1 MEAYPIVI
9 DGELA
14 GKLTAERQGA
24 RTAFYAECRP
34 LPGLVRISVYGGGRE
49 GYLGL
54 LAPEGGKLTLRKT
67 LSRDAMRAF
76 PTEIESVERAGRE
89 PPVAADEKPKMP
101 AHESREA
108 GMPAQETGTAHGA
121 APDGRED
128 AAAETDEKTEESCD
142 MPEIAAEPKAES
154 EPDRDCPPEKEQ
166 NAPPE
171 DEGPF
176 WYSSPDGALVCFDG
190 TQTLLAL
197 PPEDPRI
204 PAGTAGERRVVEGRE
219 YVVFP
224 ARDERVIR

>member
-54 LAPEGGKLTLRKT
+54 LAPEDGKLTLRKT

-76 PTEIESVERAGRE
+76 PAEIESVERAGRE
-89 PPVAADEKPKMP
+89 PLAAADEKPKP
-101 AHESREA
+101 SAQESRAA
-108 GMPAQETGTAHGA
+108 GMPAPETGTAHGA

-128 AAAETDEKTEESCD
+128 AAAETGEETEEARET
-142 MPEIAAEPKAES
+142 PEIAAEAETAS
-154 EPDRDCPPEKEQ
+154 HRDCPPEKER

-190 TQTLLAL
+190 TKTLLAL

-224 ARDERVIR
+224 AREERVIR